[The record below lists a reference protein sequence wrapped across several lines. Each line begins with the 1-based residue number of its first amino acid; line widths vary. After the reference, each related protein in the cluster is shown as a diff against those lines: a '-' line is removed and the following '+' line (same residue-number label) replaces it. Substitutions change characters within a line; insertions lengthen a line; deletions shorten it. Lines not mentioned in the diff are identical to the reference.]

1 MREEQEAMRKWMLAG
16 LCLVI
21 GLGLEL
27 LAGPGNAEA
36 ASKSAAGGKAT
47 NVYMNGFQLTEWRW
61 ERNYIMVPLFAFD
74 DYSYFGNPNDQEITY
89 KWDAATKT
97 VWVYS
102 KGKTNAVKLIA
113 DKTAAWVNGKEV
125 ELAAPV
131 KIIDGHTY
139 VPLRFV
145 SEALGGEVEWN
156 NSNRTAIIRTPERV
170 RRDEVLRTGGL
181 EDARKEALLLPSVF
195 PNRELPY
202 RAEGFEV
209 KIEFPEGE
217 ALRYYYT
224 MKDVKSYI
232 AVNADGLA
240 EVLWQGRTTANP
252 DTYLEESGT
261 RPEGEEALIYFQ
273 HTFPVQD
280 TVKYGKIDK
289 DGKATELGT
298 FEVKRSLRNSADA
311 VTAIAGEK
319 RKDAADPEGGDKT
332 ASKNANKNASMA
344 PDNSESKNSGKGRS

>member
-21 GLGLEL
+21 GLGFRL
-27 LAGPGNAEA
+27 LAEPGNAEA
-36 ASKSAAGGKAT
+36 AGKTAAGGKA
-47 NVYMNGFQLTEWRW
+47 NVYLNGFQLTEWRW

-74 DYSYFGNPNDQEITY
+74 DYSYFGNSNEQEITY
-89 KWDAATKT
+89 KWDAASKT
-97 VWVYS
+97 VWVFS

-156 NSNRTAIIRTPERV
+156 NSKRTAIIRTPERV

-181 EDARKEALLLPSVF
+181 EEARKEALLLPFVF

-202 RAEGFEV
+202 RTEGFEV

-217 ALRYYYT
+217 ALRYYST
-224 MKDVKSYI
+224 VKDVKSYI
-232 AVNADGLA
+232 AVNEDGLA

-252 DTYLEESGT
+252 GAYLEESGN
-261 RPEGEEALIYFQ
+261 RPEGEETLIYFQ

-289 DGKATELGT
+289 DGKAAELGT
-298 FEVKRSLRNSADA
+298 FEVKRSLRTSADA

-319 RKDAADPEGGDKT
+319 RKDAAAAEGSDKT
-332 ASKNANKNASMA
+332 ASKNTSRTRQN
-344 PDNSESKNSGKGRS
+344 R

>member
-1 MREEQEAMRKWMLAG
+1 MRKWMLAG

-27 LAGPGNAEA
+27 LTGPGNAEA
-36 ASKSAAGGKAT
+36 ASKPAVGGKAD
-47 NVYMNGFQLTEWRW
+47 VYMNGYQLTEWRW
-61 ERNYIMVPLFAFD
+61 ESNYIMVPLFAFD

-89 KWDAATKT
+89 KWDAAAKT

-113 DKTAAWVNGKEV
+113 DKTVAWVNGKEV

-145 SEALGGEVEWN
+145 SEALDGEVEWI
-156 NSNRTAIIRTPERV
+156 NSKRTAIIRTPERV

-181 EDARKEALLLPSVF
+181 EDARKEALLLPFVF

-209 KIEFPEGE
+209 RIEFPEGE

-224 MKDVKSYI
+224 VKDVKSYI

-240 EVLWQGRTTANP
+240 EVVWQGRTTANP

-261 RPEGEEALIYFQ
+261 RPEGEDALIYFQ
-273 HTFPVQD
+273 HTFPILD

-298 FEVKRSLRNSADA
+298 FEVKRSLRTSADA

-319 RKDAADPEGGDKT
+319 RKDAAAADGSVKT
-332 ASKNANKNASMA
+332 PSKSVSKDAGKNASK
-344 PDNSESKNSGKGRS
+344 DSTKESTRNPSK

>member
-1 MREEQEAMRKWMLAG
+1 MRKWMLVG
-16 LCLVI
+16 LCLFI

-36 ASKSAAGGKAT
+36 ASKTAAGGKA

-61 ERNYIMVPLFAFD
+61 ERNTIMVPLFAFD
-74 DYSYFGNPNDQEITY
+74 DYSYFGNSNDREITY

-113 DKTAAWVNGKEV
+113 DKPVAWVNGKEV

-156 NSNRTAIIRTPERV
+156 NSKRTAIIRTPERV
-170 RRDEVLRTGGL
+170 RRDGVLRTGGL
-181 EDARKEALLLPSVF
+181 EDARKEALLLPFVF

-202 RAEGFEV
+202 HAEGFEV

-224 MKDVKSYI
+224 VKDVKSYV

-252 DTYLEESGT
+252 DIYVEQSGT
-261 RPEGEEALIYFQ
+261 RPEGEEALIYFE
-273 HTFPVQD
+273 HTFPIQD
-280 TVKYGKIDK
+280 TVKYGKIGK
-289 DGKATELGT
+289 DGKAAELGS
-298 FEVKRSLRNSADA
+298 FEVRRALRASADA
-311 VTAIAGEK
+311 VTSIAGEK
-319 RKDAADPEGGDKT
+319 RKDAAATPGSD
-332 ASKNANKNASMA
+332 KNASQTA
-344 PDNSESKNSGKGRS
+344 TKSESMDAGKKGSKSLSK